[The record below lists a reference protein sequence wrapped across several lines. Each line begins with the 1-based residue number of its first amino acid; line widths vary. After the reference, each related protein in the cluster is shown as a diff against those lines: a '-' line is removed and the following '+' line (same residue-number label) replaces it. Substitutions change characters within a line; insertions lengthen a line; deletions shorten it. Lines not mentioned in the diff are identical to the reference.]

1 MNIEILCTDYQK
13 AERKYYNRLF
23 DINKHNL
30 HKKLDLLKQVITTH
44 VADVNSYIHS
54 SNNSIFIDLTTSEE
68 VR

>member
-30 HKKLDLLKQVITTH
+30 HKKLDLLKQVINTKKH
-44 VADVNSYIHS
+44 KGEQ
-54 SNNSIFIDLTTSEE
+54 IF
-68 VR
+68 